1 MRCPIQTKETAELLL
16 AYCARK
22 LEPETRAV
30 LERHMERCPECR
42 AFAEQQKAV
51 WEALDAWE
59 GAPVSEDFDVRLF
72 ARIER
77 DRRTSRRARLRL
89 HVPVAAA
96 SLLLAA
102 VLWLR
107 SPWWSAAPESED
119 TSVVEVETVEA
130 ALEDIEMLRALELLA
145 RADVPGSARM

>member
-1 MRCPIQTKETAELLL
+1 MRCPIQTSENAELLL

-22 LEPETRAV
+22 LTPETRAV

-42 AFAEQQKAV
+42 AFAQQQRAV

-59 GAPVSEDFDVRLF
+59 SADVSEDFDARLF

-77 DRRTSRRARLRL
+77 ERRTPSHPRLRL
-89 HVPVAAA
+89 PVPVAAA

-107 SPWWSAAPESED
+107 SPWWTAAPETEE
-119 TSVVEVETVEA
+119 TAVVEVESVEA
-130 ALEDIEMLRALELLA
+130 ALEDIEMLRSLELLA
-145 RADVPGSARM
+145 CAGAPGPARL